1 MPPFEK
7 IADNQDVAGYKDIVN
22 IPDGSGVL
30 VVEDNI
36 LKVINIENKVEFSYK
51 IQDAIGFCEN
61 IGINNVGND
70 VVVFCSGDSIQQ
82 MMLYSRN

>member
-1 MPPFEK
+1 M
-7 IADNQDVAGYKDIVN
+7 N